1 MVLIQSTISIVARR
15 TTHPLSGRTARRIVR
30 VCSDHKR
37 GAQEIADALGTTVGG
52 IRNTLHALV
61 QAGSLYSNAPVEE
74 GKPKPHRGDLYWAD
88 DAQLSAA
95 EQAAREGHDDGQ
107 LLQGDLVLVVR
118 GGSVALLTDAMRPAL
133 TAVATRWAA
142 RILGEDALWILAMG
156 PDRDLLLVDQLV
168 GAVGDAGGSVET
180 FSVEGLLDGPSFRA
194 YVSAATSPPLPANS
208 RVSR

>member
-1 MVLIQSTISIVARR
+1 MSIVARR
-15 TTHPLSGRTARRIVR
+15 TAHPLSGRTARRIVR
-30 VCSDHKR
+30 VCSDRKR

-52 IRNTLHALV
+52 IRNTLHSLV
-61 QAGSLYSNAPVEE
+61 QSEALHSNAPVEE

-88 DAQLSAA
+88 DTQLSAA

-107 LLQGDLVLVVR
+107 LLQGDLMLLVR
-118 GGSVALLTDAMRPAL
+118 GGGVALLNEAMRPAL

-168 GAVGDAGGSVET
+168 AAVGDAGGSVET
-180 FSVEGLLDGPSFRA
+180 FSVERLLAGPSFRA
-194 YVSAATSPPLPANS
+194 YVSAAASPPSPPNR